1 MLQDILSKKEAR
13 LKEKE
18 MVVEDKAAQLERV
31 TEQLK
36 ISEEIVSKIRK
47 EVFELEKQN
56 KEKMILIEDLS
67 FKIENTNTEE
77 DCSNCKETNQLTTNF
92 NNLRSKYDDLL
103 EEYSKTNKI
112 FIDIKNYKEVIDET
126 ISCKDC
132 TSRFTDK
139 QRFTDHMTSEHS
151 VKCTLCHLIFESNKL
166 QEYEHILHCKK
177 SLIIENTNN
186 CKYCELIC
194 SEVDILKKHVR
205 KEHKTK
211 CNKFA

>member
-1 MLQDILSKKEAR
+1 
-13 LKEKE
+13 

-36 ISEEIVSKIRK
+36 ISEEIVLKIRK

-92 NNLRSKYDDLL
+92 HNLRSKFDDLL

-112 FIDIKNYKEVIDET
+112 LLDI
-126 ISCKDC
+126 
-132 TSRFTDK
+132 
-139 QRFTDHMTSEHS
+139 
-151 VKCTLCHLIFESNKL
+151 
-166 QEYEHILHCKK
+166 
-177 SLIIENTNN
+177 
-186 CKYCELIC
+186 
-194 SEVDILKKHVR
+194 
-205 KEHKTK
+205 
-211 CNKFA
+211 